1 MALAILEY
9 DGPGGGGHRFRA
21 QIGTNRYW
29 TWAVGDGR
37 RPDRVDGFALLGERS
52 YEAPMS
58 GPLPPEARG
67 RTVIEVPAHLFEGG
81 NRHVQL
87 LSFREHD
94 MSGPAASELLR
105 VSGSTWADPGA
116 PPAPIQLSVSRPEV
130 RLVECYGERKPV
142 STAMFLEALAG
153 LIPKI
158 APLLSSVAPAL
169 LQAVPGLFG
178 GTRPGAPPA
187 PPGSPPAP
195 GLQIPPELIQ
205 LITKLLTPQ
214 AAAAPPA
221 ATPPA
226 AAPPSPPPPPAP
238 PAPPA
243 PELSAS
249 LSTQANLSQAFI
261 APALLAALPA
271 VMPLLEKVLTPET
284 MKSLIGIADPNKLI
298 GTITEAIGGLA
309 QIGMQAQRE
318 LQQHLER
325 LNPGTATPD
334 LERLM
339 AGMSLSAELGRNVSR
354 RPAAPS
360 YGRVD
365 SVTLHFADLTQ
376 TTLNGRAQTCF
387 SAGTAL
393 SFPLTVETPRT
404 ILKGTL
410 RIEVKEC
417 ATQRRLVSRSWP
429 VESVSTGRLDPVP
442 GLTRQEAAT
451 LKPGEDYLVTA
462 TLLWKG
468 KAGRRLGA
476 TMTQLVTI
484 VGRYTF
490 DQVEQSTEVIP
501 LSDVEGDRE
510 FWHKAW
516 QGTFA
521 ADRRKIVFN
530 CKYQYALDPKASSN
544 AHMRTETETEP
555 STVNH
560 EVGTLRSGLVASPFV
575 LNKLMA
581 RVANTAPL
589 TPDELA
595 ALSTKEFTDRFSQ
608 AARTQVSF
616 RGRPGDS
623 AALWVYPEV
632 KVQQVVLQ
640 EGTEVN
646 PAGHV
651 LRFAEHRVSFPFF
664 VLAHFIGVASQ

>member
-37 RPDRVDGFALLGERS
+37 KPDRVDGFDILGERS
-52 YEAPMS
+52 YEAPVS

-67 RTVIEVPAHLFEGG
+67 RTVIDVPGHLFEGH

-87 LSFREHD
+87 LSFRERD
-94 MSGPAASELLR
+94 MSGPAASELVR
-105 VSGSTWADPGA
+105 VVGSSWAAPWA
-116 PPAPIQLSVSRPEV
+116 PPEPIQLSVSPPELRQV
-130 RLVECYGERKPV
+130 DCYDERRPV
-142 STAMFLEALAG
+142 STAMFLEVLAG

-158 APLLSSVAPAL
+158 APIISSVAPAL
-169 LQAVPGLFG
+169 LQAVPGLLG
-178 GTRPGAPPA
+178 GARAGASPATPGAPA
-187 PPGSPPAP
+187 AP
-195 GLQIPPELIQ
+195 GFQIPPELLQ
-205 LITKLLTPQ
+205 LITRLLGPQ
-214 AAAAPPA
+214 QPAAAPSAPAAAAPA
-221 ATPPA
+221 
-226 AAPPSPPPPPAP
+226 PPPPAP
-238 PAPPA
+238 PPTPA
-243 PELSAS
+243 LAQS
-249 LSTQANLSQAFI
+249 LSNQANMSQAFI

-284 MKSLIGIADPNKLI
+284 MKSLIGMADPNKLI

-309 QIGMQAQRE
+309 QIGQQAQRE

-339 AGMSLSAELGRNVSR
+339 AAMSMSAELGRNVSR
-354 RPAAPS
+354 RPTTPS
-360 YGRVD
+360 YRRVE

-376 TTLNGRAQTCF
+376 ATLNGRAQTCF
-387 SAGTAL
+387 RAGAEL
-393 SFPLTVETPRT
+393 SFPLTIETPRP
-404 ILKGTL
+404 IPKATL
-410 RIEVKEC
+410 RLEVKEA
-417 ATQRRLVSRSWP
+417 ATQKPLVSRSWP
-429 VESVSTGRLDPVP
+429 VESAATGRLDPVP
-442 GLTRQEAAT
+442 RITAQEASR
-451 LKPGEDYLVTA
+451 LKPGEEYLVTT
-462 TLLWKG
+462 TLVWKG
-468 KAGRRLGA
+468 KGEQRLGA
-476 TMTQLVTI
+476 TMTQLVTV

-501 LSDVEGDRE
+501 LNDVEAHRE

-516 QGTFA
+516 QGSFA
-521 ADRRKIVFN
+521 PDRRKVVFN
-530 CKYQYALDPKASSN
+530 CRYQYALDPKATSN
-544 AHMRTETETEP
+544 AQMRTQTETEP

-560 EVGTLRSGLVASPFV
+560 EIGTLRSGLVASAFV
-575 LNKLMA
+575 LNKLLP
-581 RVANTAPL
+581 RVAGAPPL
-589 TPDELA
+589 EPDELA
-595 ALSTKEFTDRFSQ
+595 ALGTREFTDRFSQ

-632 KVQQVVLQ
+632 KIQDVLLL
-640 EGTEVN
+640 EASEVN

-651 LRFAEHRVSFPFF
+651 LSFAEHRVRFPFF

>member
-37 RPDRVDGFALLGERS
+37 RPDRVDGFTLLGERS

-58 GPLPPEARG
+58 GPLLPDARG
-67 RTVIEVPAHLFEGG
+67 RTVIEVPAHLFEGD

-105 VSGSTWADPGA
+105 VSRSAAADPWG
-116 PPAPIQLSVSRPEV
+116 PPVPIQLAVSPPEV
-130 RLVECYGERKPV
+130 RQVDCYRERKPV

-153 LIPKI
+153 LIPTI
-158 APLLSSVAPAL
+158 APILSSVAPAL

-178 GTRPGAPPA
+178 GPRQGTPPGAPAAAPA
-187 PPGSPPAP
+187 PA
-195 GLQIPPELIQ
+195 LQIPPELVE
-205 LITKLLTPQ
+205 LITKLLTPP
-214 AAAAPPA
+214 AAAAKPIPAPPA
-221 ATPPA
+221 A
-226 AAPPSPPPPPAP
+226 PPPPPIPP
-238 PAPPA
+238 PAA
-243 PELSAS
+243 PELTQS

-309 QIGMQAQRE
+309 QIGMQAQKE

-339 AGMSLSAELGRNVSR
+339 AGMSLSTDLGRNVSR
-354 RPAAPS
+354 RRAAPS

-365 SVTLHFADLTQ
+365 AVTLHFADLTQ
-376 TTLNGRAQTCF
+376 ATLNGRAQTCF
-387 SAGTAL
+387 RARSAV
-393 SFPLTVETPRT
+393 SFPLTIETPRP
-404 ILKGTL
+404 IPKATL
-410 RIEVKEC
+410 RVEVKE
-417 ATQRRLVSRSWP
+417 AGTHKRVLSRSWP
-429 VESVSTGRLDPVP
+429 VESVRTGRLDPVP
-442 GLTRQEAAT
+442 ALTKQEASA
-451 LKPGEDYLVTA
+451 LEAGEEYLVTM

-468 KAGRRLGA
+468 KGGRRLGA
-476 TMTQLVTI
+476 TMTQLVTM

-490 DQVEQSTEVIP
+490 DRVEQSTDVIP
-501 LSDVEGDRE
+501 LSDVEADRE

-521 ADRRKIVFN
+521 SDRRKIVFN
-530 CKYQYALDPKASSN
+530 CRYQYALDPKASSN
-544 AHMRTETETEP
+544 AQMRTETQTEP

-560 EVGTLRSGLVASPFV
+560 EVGTLRSGLVAGAFV
-575 LNKLMA
+575 LNKLMP
-581 RVANTAPL
+581 RVANAQTL

-595 ALSTKEFTDRFSQ
+595 ALATKEFTDRFSQ

-623 AALWVYPEV
+623 AALWVYPEI

-640 EGTEVN
+640 EATEVD

-651 LRFAEHRVSFPFF
+651 LRFAEHRVPFPFF

>member
-37 RPDRVDGFALLGERS
+37 HPDHVDGFSILGERS
-52 YEAPMS
+52 HEAPMS
-58 GPLPPEARG
+58 GPLPPEAGG
-67 RTVIEVPAHLFEGG
+67 RTVIEVPAHLFEGD

-94 MSGPAASELLR
+94 MSGPAASELFR
-105 VSGSTWADPGA
+105 VTGSAPADPWA
-116 PPAPIQLSVSRPEV
+116 PPAPIQLSMSRPELRQV
-130 RLVECYGERKPV
+130 ACYRERRPV

-153 LIPKI
+153 LIPTI
-158 APLLSSVAPAL
+158 APLISSVAPAL
-169 LQAVPGLFG
+169 LQALPGLFG
-178 GTRPGAPPA
+178 GPKAAAPPA
-187 PPGSPPAP
+187 PPGSPAAAP
-195 GLQIPPELIQ
+195 SFKIPPELIQ

-214 AAAAPPA
+214 APA

-226 AAPPSPPPPPAP
+226 VTPPAP
-238 PAPPA
+238 PAAPPA
-243 PELSAS
+243 PPELTAS
-249 LSTQANLSQAFI
+249 LSGQMQFSNAFI
-261 APALLAALPA
+261 APALIAALPA

-298 GTITEAIGGLA
+298 STITEAIGGLA
-309 QIGMQAQRE
+309 QIGMEAQKE
-318 LQQHLER
+318 LQAHLER

-339 AGMSLSAELGRNVSR
+339 AGMSMSAELGRNVSR
-354 RPAAPS
+354 RPTAPS
-360 YGRVD
+360 YGRID
-365 SVTLHFADLTQ
+365 SVTLHFAELTQ
-376 TTLNGRAQTCF
+376 TTLNGRTQTCF
-387 SAGTAL
+387 MAGTAP

-404 ILKGTL
+404 IPAGTL
-410 RIEVKEC
+410 RMDVKDC
-417 ATQRRLVSRSWP
+417 ATQRRVVSRSWP
-429 VESVSTGRLDPVP
+429 VQSVTTGRLEPVP
-442 GLTRQEAAT
+442 QLTNQEAAT
-451 LKPGEDYLVTA
+451 LKPGEDYLITM
-462 TLLWKG
+462 TLVWKG
-468 KAGRRLGA
+468 KGGRRLGA
-476 TMTQLVTI
+476 TMTQLVTM

-490 DQVEQSTEVIP
+490 DQVEQSTDVIP
-501 LSDVEGDRE
+501 LSDVEADRE

-544 AHMRTETETEP
+544 AQMRTETETEP

-560 EVGTLRSGLVASPFV
+560 ELGTLRSGLVASAFA
-575 LNKLMA
+575 LNKLMT
-581 RVANTAPL
+581 RVANEAPL

-595 ALSTKEFTDRFSQ
+595 ALSTREFTDRFSQ

-640 EGTEVN
+640 EATEVN

-651 LRFAEHRVSFPFF
+651 LRFAEHRVPFPFF